1 MYHNEQP
8 LMQLA
13 RGKMMN
19 LELMHIQENWYAF
32 INVDI
37 PIIFSTSRKTIG
49 IDIGMKVPAVA
60 ALDNQHYRFFWKW

>member
-37 PIIFSTSRKTIG
+37 PIIFQQVVKQWVLI
-49 IDIGMKVPAVA
+49 
-60 ALDNQHYRFFWKW
+60 